1 MIRQLQ
7 HHAEPH
13 RVVVDSLQR
22 QAAKV
27 VLHVFIALRRVGIEM
42 RHNNDLLA
50 GLAFMG
56 GDHRTAGGVMP
67 VLTLI
72 VIGIDVA
79 GIEAAHVALIT
90 HLGELLAEVLG

>member
-1 MIRQLQ
+1 
-7 HHAEPH
+7 
-13 RVVVDSLQR
+13 
-22 QAAKV
+22 
-27 VLHVFIALRRVGIEM
+27 
-42 RHNNDLLA
+42 
-50 GLAFMG
+50 
-56 GDHRTAGGVMP
+56 MP